1 MKAAKKLFVCLMM
14 LFSSAIVF
22 AEEWYV
28 CAGSFSKEEN
38 AKDRCQILDE
48 KGLASFEG
56 VVQVKG
62 KTLYRVF
69 IDKAFDTEGKAVAYR
84 NQLSRDENLAKI
96 DRSNFWCVRYSGAK
110 NRYVF
115 VKTGKE
121 IIKEVPVVKEVVKEV
136 PVEKE
141 VIKEVPVEK
150 EVIKEVPVIKEVIKE
165 VPVEKIVYRDAPA
178 PEKTEE
184 PKEEEKPAEE
194 APVEEPPAEEP
205 APETP
210 AEEETPPLFVEP
222 EAVAP
227 AEEVAPEVPAEPEV
241 PPVEETP
248 EAEVPA
254 EPEIPAEEPPAEEAA
269 PEVPEEPQPEIAN
282 EPEPEPIED
291 VNVDLEGRNLLV
303 KDADTG
309 LPVAGAVVSIDKG
322 KWEVVT
328 DENGIVE
335 IPAKVKNGKHT
346 LLITKDEEYVP
357 TEQELVIA
365 KKKIASANQ
374 ISIPKVVSYDRI
386 KIILDWGKYPRD
398 LDANIIVDGQ
408 RIYYKNQNI
417 EGIRLD
423 RDDKDSY
430 GPETITLENPDPSK
444 TYSYYVSDYSN
455 DNNEFSNYL
464 SKSGATVVVY
474 KNNDFYNSYTFERP
488 TSGITWHVFD
498 IVNGDIVEVNKITT
512 DHIEDLASGGS
523 SSSNDFANAK

>member
-1 MKAAKKLFVCLMM
+1 MKAAKKLFACLMM
-14 LFSSAIVF
+14 LFSSVVAF

-28 CAGSFSKEEN
+28 CAGSFGKEEN
-38 AKDRCQILDE
+38 AKNRCELLDE

-56 VVQVKG
+56 VAQISG
-62 KTLYRVF
+62 KTFYRVF
-69 IDKAFDTEGKAVAYR
+69 IDKAFDTEAKAVAYR

-96 DRSNFWCVRYSGAK
+96 DRSNFWCIRYSGAK

-121 IIKEVPVVKEVVKEV
+121 TVREVVKEVPVVKEVV
-136 PVEKE
+136 
-141 VIKEVPVEK
+141 KEVPVEK

-165 VPVEKIVYRDAPA
+165 VPVEKIVYRDAPT

-184 PKEEEKPAEE
+184 PKEEEKTAEE
-194 APVEEPPAEEP
+194 TPVEPESPESPAEEP

-210 AEEETPPLFVEP
+210 AEEETPQLFVEP
-222 EAVAP
+222 ESVAP

-248 EAEVPA
+248 EAE
-254 EPEIPAEEPPAEEAA
+254 IPAEEPPMEETA

-291 VNVDLEGRNLLV
+291 VNVDVEGRNLLV

-309 LPVAGAVVSIDKG
+309 LPVAGAVVSIDNG

-328 DENGIVE
+328 DESGIVE
-335 IPAKVKNGKHT
+335 VPAKVKNGKHT
-346 LLITKDEEYVP
+346 LLITKGEEYVP

-365 KKKIASANQ
+365 KKKITSSNQ
-374 ISIPKVVSYDRI
+374 ISIPKIVSYDRI

-398 LDANIIVDGQ
+398 LDANIITDGQ
-408 RIYYKNQNI
+408 RIYYKNQDI

-430 GPETITLENPDPSK
+430 GPETITLENLDPSK
-444 TYSYYVSDYSN
+444 TYSYYVSDYSD

-474 KNNDFYNSYTFERP
+474 KNNDFFSSYTFDRP

-498 IVNGDIVEVNKITT
+498 IVNGEIVEVNEITT
-512 DHIEDLASGGS
+512 DHIEDFVSGGAASGT
-523 SSSNDFANAK
+523 DYANAK

>member
-1 MKAAKKLFVCLMM
+1 MKAAKKLFICLMI
-14 LFSSAIVF
+14 LFSSAVVF
-22 AEEWYV
+22 AEEWFV

-38 AKDRCQILDE
+38 AKNRCELLDE
-48 KGLASFEG
+48 KGLATFEG

-62 KTLYRVF
+62 KTFYRVF
-69 IDKAFDTEGKAVAYR
+69 IDKSFETESKAVAYR
-84 NQLSRDENLAKI
+84 NQLSRDENLSKI

-115 VKTGKE
+115 IKTGKE
-121 IIKEVPVVKEVVKEV
+121 TVKEVIKEVPVVKEVVKEV

-194 APVEEPPAEEP
+194 VPAE
-205 APETP
+205 PETP
-210 AEEETPPLFVEP
+210 AEEEAPSLFVEP
-222 EAVAP
+222 EEVAP
-227 AEEVAPEVPAEPEV
+227 AEEVAPEVPAEPEL

-248 EAEVPA
+248 EA
-254 EPEIPAEEPPAEEAA
+254 EIPAEEPPAEEPA
-269 PEVPEEPQPEIAN
+269 PELAEEPA
-282 EPEPEPIED
+282 PEPVED
-291 VNVDLEGRNLLV
+291 VNVDVEGRNLLV

-309 LPVAGAVVSIDKG
+309 LPVSGATVNIDDG

-335 IPAKVKNGKHT
+335 VPSKVKNGTHT
-346 LLITKDEEYVP
+346 LLITKDDDYVP
-357 TEQELVIA
+357 TTAELVIA
-365 KKKIASANQ
+365 RKKITSGNQ
-374 ISIPKVVSYDRI
+374 ISIPKKVSYERI
-386 KIILDWGKYPRD
+386 KIVLDWGANPKD
-398 LDANIIVDGQ
+398 LDANIITDGQ

-430 GPETITLENPDPSK
+430 GPETITLENPDSSK
-444 TYSYYVSDYSN
+444 VYSYYVSDYSN
-455 DNNEFSNYL
+455 DTNEFANYL

-474 KNNDFYNSYTFERP
+474 KNNDFYNSYSFDHP
-488 TSGITWHVFD
+488 TNGITWHVFD
-498 IVNGDIVEVNKITT
+498 IVNGDIVEVNQITT
-512 DHIEDLASGGS
+512 DHIEDLVSASTS
-523 SSSNDFANAK
+523 PSEVDLSNAK